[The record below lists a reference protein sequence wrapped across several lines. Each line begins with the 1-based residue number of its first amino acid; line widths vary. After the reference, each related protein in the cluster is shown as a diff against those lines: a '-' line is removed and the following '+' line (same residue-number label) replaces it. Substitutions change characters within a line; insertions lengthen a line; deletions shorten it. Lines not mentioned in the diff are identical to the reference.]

1 MKFSRLLLYIL
12 FIILS
17 SCNVNTPKKV
27 HTPILGEPLNKTPL
41 FAEMQIENTV
51 KIGRPLILKFTVHNP
66 AGNAQKFCKWHTPF
80 EPLMSKYLE
89 IKDENG
95 VEMMYRGAMA
105 KRIMP
110 PPESSHIRLGEKDS
124 ISATVDLLK
133 AFEITNPSRYTV
145 SYTGQDMSGVVVKK
159 SVVFDYVR

>member
-1 MKFSRLLLYIL
+1 MRIFKSLASIL

-17 SCNVNTPKKV
+17 SCNVNTTKKV

-41 FAEMQIENTV
+41 FAEMQIENTI
-51 KIGRPLILKFTVHNP
+51 KIGRPLILKFTVYNQG
-66 AGNAQKFCKWHTPF
+66 ASTQKFCKWHTPF

-95 VEMMYRGAMA
+95 VEMMYRGAMV

-110 PPESSHIRLGEKDS
+110 PPESSYIKVSKKDS

-133 AFEITNPSRYTV
+133 AFAITDPSKYTV
-145 SYTGQDMSGVVVKK
+145 SYTGQDMSGVLVKK

>member
-1 MKFSRLLLYIL
+1 M
-12 FIILS
+12 
-17 SCNVNTPKKV
+17 
-27 HTPILGEPLNKTPL
+27 HTPILGEPLYKTPL
-41 FAEMQIENTV
+41 FAEMQIENTI
-51 KIGRPLILKFTVHNP
+51 KIGRPVILKFTVYNP
-66 AGNAQKFCKWHTPF
+66 SGSTQQFCKWHTPF

-110 PPESSHIRLGEKDS
+110 PPESSYIKVSKNDS

-133 AFEITNPSRYTV
+133 AFEITNPSTYTIT
-145 SYTGQDMSGVVVKK
+145 YTGQDMSGVIVKK
-159 SVVFDYVR
+159 STAFIYTR